1 MWSWPFVCAYVK
13 GSPPQPSDLNLPPPC
28 SSLPPLPVFF
38 ISLVFP
44 LLRIVFSLFFFP
56 LYSDL
61 SFLFLFLILSLS
73 FLLPCPS
80 YSLSFSIFVFAFFL
94 LFLYYYGALLF
105 HYLCL
110 FRTYFPPFHPLLS
123 PTLPPSSPPPSPTPL
138 HCSCQPSRLSFAS
151 GPAS

>member
-73 FLLPCPS
+73 FSCLAHLILFLSLFS
-80 YSLSFSIFVFAFFL
+80 YSHSSFYFCITMALSFSITFVYFALTFL
-94 LFLYYYGALLF
+94 LFTLSFLLLF
-105 HYLCL
+105 LL
-110 FRTYFPPFHPLLS
+110 PPLLPRPLLS
-123 PTLPPSSPPPSPTPL
+123 TAPVS
-138 HCSCQPSRLSFAS
+138 HQ
-151 GPAS
+151 G